1 MEIGRWWVRLL
12 PGLVALGLGGCAI
25 NPYVSHKASAGLGDP
40 YASLPNAT
48 RYAQDARNRM
58 AGKAQDYAVLNNGGG
73 ALLLNVAGLAAY
85 RGLRGGHDANI
96 AALTTGGAALY
107 GTQQYL
113 YRKPREAIYWAG
125 AGAVTCAIDIAA
137 KTNVAALEVPAMR
150 VSLVTAN
157 QAHAALAG
165 QSTALQRALAR
176 ARPGCGTDAD
186 WMVLDATA
194 TLLLQQVST
203 DATTLRA
210 QRLDSRLRRLELS
223 GRLAGAVLVGATDS
237 IVDAVNSQLVAEQP
251 DPATLARLVSGLK
264 MPALEARAAVH
275 GADSGSGA
283 TSPSAVAASIASRS
297 SLLGAIAMCQ
307 PQAAVTAYRD
317 LAAAYAPVD
326 EAYSSLEEQLDYV
339 EANVSPPGGA
349 APKQCAITRSQA
361 LLPFDITLAQE
372 GAQPVAPGG
381 TRLVPIVGGVA
392 PFKATPASLP
402 ASGTLSAGA
411 EAADDGSYRFRIAAS
426 QDATPGTYALIA
438 SDAAGVARPF
448 QVRIDAPK

>member
-1 MEIGRWWVRLL
+1 
-12 PGLVALGLGGCAI
+12 
-25 NPYVSHKASAGLGDP
+25 
-40 YASLPNAT
+40 
-48 RYAQDARNRM
+48 
-58 AGKAQDYAVLNNGGG
+58 
-73 ALLLNVAGLAAY
+73 
-85 RGLRGGHDANI
+85 
-96 AALTTGGAALY
+96 
-107 GTQQYL
+107 
-113 YRKPREAIYWAG
+113 
-125 AGAVTCAIDIAA
+125 
-137 KTNVAALEVPAMR
+137 
-150 VSLVTAN
+150 
-157 QAHAALAG
+157 
-165 QSTALQRALAR
+165 
-176 ARPGCGTDAD
+176 
-186 WMVLDATA
+186 
-194 TLLLQQVST
+194 
-203 DATTLRA
+203 
-210 QRLDSRLRRLELS
+210 
-223 GRLAGAVLVGATDS
+223 
-237 IVDAVNSQLVAEQP
+237 
-251 DPATLARLVSGLK
+251 
-264 MPALEARAAVH
+264 
-275 GADSGSGA
+275 
-283 TSPSAVAASIASRS
+283 
-297 SLLGAIAMCQ
+297 MCQ